1 MQDKE
6 ILEDLLNDEKEL
18 SSLLNT
24 FACECANVKLKN
36 LFLNL
41 LDTTQAN
48 QQKVF
53 NMMQNNGYYQ
63 VKNATAEQVKQV
75 HKKICQRKICVVT
88 KGEKMRLIFFHLF
101 SFIFFKKGLTK
112 K

>member
-18 SSLLNT
+18 AMLLNT

-36 LFLNL
+36 LL
-41 LDTTQAN
+41 LDVLEDTQDN

-53 NMMQNNGYYQ
+53 TCMQNNGFYQ
-63 VKNATAEQVKQV
+63 VKNANAEQVKQV
-75 HKKICQRKICVVT
+75 YKK
-88 KGEKMRLIFFHLF
+88 F
-101 SFIFFKKGLTK
+101 SKEEFAA
-112 K
+112 

>member
-36 LFLNL
+36 LFLN
-41 LDTTQAN
+41 
-48 QQKVF
+48 
-53 NMMQNNGYYQ
+53 
-63 VKNATAEQVKQV
+63 
-75 HKKICQRKICVVT
+75 KIK
-88 KGEKMRLIFFHLF
+88 L
-101 SFIFFKKGLTK
+101 
-112 K
+112 

>member
-24 FACECANVKLKN
+24 FACECANLKLKN
-36 LFLNL
+36 LFLDL
-41 LDTTQAN
+41 LDTTQNN

-53 NMMQNNGYYQ
+53 TVMQNNGYYQ
-63 VKNATAEQVKQV
+63 VKNANMEQIKQV
-75 HKKICQRKICVVT
+75 HKKFAK
-88 KGEKMRLIFFHLF
+88 EKF
-101 SFIFFKKGLTK
+101 TA
-112 K
+112 